1 MIKVI
6 ILIASI
12 VLVLTVLWFT
22 TFIIRISGV
31 SMFPTYQ
38 DNEIVFGTRL
48 FFKSKIKIGD
58 VLVFRAP
65 YDKDRLLIKRVA
77 NIEIV
82 DTATGKCYYTFFMQG
97 DNTSNSYDSRNFGY
111 IGSSLICAKVLK
123 PRSKRGE

>member
-1 MIKVI
+1 MIKV
-6 ILIASI
+6 LIASI

-65 YDKDRLLIKRVA
+65 YDKDRLLIKRVTG
-77 NIEIV
+77 IKIV
-82 DTATGKCYYTFFMQG
+82 DIKGTKKYRTFFMQG
-97 DNTSNSYDSRNFGY
+97 DNTSNSYDSRDFGF
-111 IGSSLICAKVLK
+111 IGSSLICAKIIK
-123 PRSKRGE
+123 PRDKKGE